1 MLAALSGDWK
11 RPFWGDSVNL
21 LKKLLL
27 DEERVFQRDE
37 FYAKSMT
44 IIQSSGTGKSRLLDE
59 LSKELLTISFA
70 LRHPHKDVGWPPGD
84 HEITNFLT
92 GSTEYEVLGA
102 RAVAFLAAA
111 LAQCKEPQ

>member
-1 MLAALSGDWK
+1 MLVALSGDWK
-11 RPFWGDSVNL
+11 RPFWGNSLNVLKEL
-21 LKKLLL
+21 LV
-27 DEERVFQRDE
+27 DEENIFQKDK

-70 LRHPHKDVGWPPGD
+70 LRHQCKDVGWPPGD
-84 HEITNFLT
+84 HEITDFLT
-92 GSTEYEVLGA
+92 CSTEYKELIA
-102 RAVAFLAAA
+102 RAVALLAAA

>member
-1 MLAALSGDWK
+1 MLAVLSGDWK
-11 RPFWGDSVNL
+11 RPFWGDSVEL
-21 LKKLLL
+21 LKALLL

-37 FYAKSMT
+37 FYAKSLT

-70 LRHPHKDVGWPPGD
+70 LRHPHKDAGWPPGD
-84 HEITNFLT
+84 HEITHFLT
-92 GSTEYEVLGA
+92 CSTDYKELAA

-111 LAQCKEPQ
+111 LAQCKKPQ

>member
-11 RPFWGDSVNL
+11 RPFWGSSVNV

-27 DEERVFQRDE
+27 DQEGIFQKDK